1 LIKLFVLGLRGASIG
16 ARFLLSFLFVKYI
29 SLEFQGEYSLLLT
42 SITVLMLV
50 TGFDFYVFSNRFMIK
65 NREQTGYALTNQFF
79 FHLITYTALFILFI
93 VLTLIGI
100 TNEFLT
106 ITILFLLIFE
116 HLGMEF
122 FRVFVAIE
130 KVLIANVILFVRT
143 GTWPLLLI
151 YQLIYTTKEITLTT
165 IITYWMTASIIS
177 VVLCIPFIYDEIR
190 GTKFYIDKKWI
201 KRGTKVAALFFI
213 ATFSQKIIEFS
224 DRYIIDSF
232 LGAKSLGIYSFYFQ
246 LANVVNVTIFT
257 VLISFM
263 YPKIIYFIDKKR
275 KKEAIVEVKKL
286 KKYIIV
292 LISLYAMLLSIIL
305 PYILDFVGKPE
316 LYDFQIVFYIFLTGN
331 LFFNLSFASHYAL
344 LAIEKDKELMKIS
357 IGLAVFSL
365 VANLIG
371 VAYFGIIG
379 AVIVFAI
386 SSLLLYIIKYR
397 TENQFFK
404 NYDW

>member
-1 LIKLFVLGLRGASIG
+1 V
-16 ARFLLSFLFVKYI
+16 
-29 SLEFQGEYSLLLT
+29 
-42 SITVLMLV
+42 
-50 TGFDFYVFSNRFMIK
+50 IK

-79 FHLITYTALFILFI
+79 FHLMTYAVLFVLFI
-93 VLTLIGI
+93 VLTIVGV

-106 ITILFLLIFE
+106 ITMLFLLIFE

-130 KVLIANVILFVRT
+130 KVLIANIILFVRT

-151 YQLIYTTKEITLTT
+151 YQLLYTTKEITLTT
-165 IITYWMTASIIS
+165 IMTYWMTASIVS
-177 VVLCIPFIYDEIR
+177 VVLSIPFIYNELR

-224 DRYIIDSF
+224 DRYIIDLL

-257 VLISFM
+257 ILISFT
-263 YPKIIYFIDKKR
+263 YPKIIYFIDKKK
-275 KKEAIVEVKKL
+275 KKEAAIEVKKL
-286 KKYIIV
+286 KKYIVI
-292 LISLYAMLLSIIL
+292 LICAYAILLSIIL
-305 PYILDFVGKPE
+305 PYILDLVGKTE
-316 LYDFQIVFYIFLTGN
+316 LYEFQVVFYIFLIGN

-344 LAIEKDKELMKIS
+344 LAIERDKELMKIS

-365 VANLIG
+365 VANFTA

-397 TENQFFK
+397 TEHHFFK